1 MRFSRLTAQPEVE
14 TCLYQCHFQFKPNSA
29 LYLSGK
35 HYRLVFGVRGDVVVG
50 IVVIGIVVVLVIVAV
65 VVHCTRVRQRVV
77 GVPLE

>member
-1 MRFSRLTAQPEVE
+1 MRFSRLTAQPEVK
-14 TCLYQCHFQFKPNSA
+14 TCLYRCHFQFKPNSA

-35 HYRLVFGVRGDVVVG
+35 HYRLVCGVRGDVVV
-50 IVVIGIVVVLVIVAV
+50 GIVVVLVIVAV

>member
-14 TCLYQCHFQFKPNSA
+14 TCLYRCHFQFKPNSA
-29 LYLSGK
+29 LYQSGK

-50 IVVIGIVVVLVIVAV
+50 IVVGLVIVAV

>member
-1 MRFSRLTAQPEVE
+1 MRFSRLTAQPEVK
-14 TCLYQCHFQFKPNSA
+14 TCLYRCHFQFKPNSA

-50 IVVIGIVVVLVIVAV
+50 IVVILVIVAV